1 MSEEIKFTKEEMKE
15 LKTIQD
21 KYLEVQNN
29 LGQTEVSMIRLEQQ
43 QENLVNYQETLRSS
57 FLENQETEKTF
68 IENVT
73 KKYCDGELNPK
84 TGTFISYKNTKK

>member
-1 MSEEIKFTKEEMKE
+1 MSEEVKFTEEEMKE

-57 FLENQETEKTF
+57 FFENQETEKTF
-68 IENVT
+68 IEKMT
-73 KKYCDGELNPK
+73 EKYGDGELNPK
-84 TGTFISYKNTKK
+84 TGTFISYKNKKR